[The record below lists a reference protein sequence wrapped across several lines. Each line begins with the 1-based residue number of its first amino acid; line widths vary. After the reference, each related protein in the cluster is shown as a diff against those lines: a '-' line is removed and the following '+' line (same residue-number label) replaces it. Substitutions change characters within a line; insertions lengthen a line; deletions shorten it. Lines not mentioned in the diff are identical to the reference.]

1 MSKMLLL
8 GAALSNLHREGRMAW
23 LWVTHQDMVRTCA
36 AEEDCEGIVN
46 FAIGIADIEAA
57 AFLRELPEGRIRV
70 SLRSKGKL
78 NVAEIAERLGGGGH
92 ENAAGCTVDGP
103 LPAPLMRS
111 GSFCAPL
118 LAHSSPEQQ
127 RFATEKAGG
136 SGHLRLEPAV
146 EQPAPG
152 RRYA

>member
-8 GAALSNLHREGRMAW
+8 GAALSNLHREGRLAW

-36 AEEDCEGIVN
+36 IDEDCEGIVN

-57 AFLRELPEGRIRV
+57 VFLRELPEGQIRM

-78 NVAEIAERLGGGGH
+78 NVAELAGRLGGGGH

-103 LPAPLMRS
+103 LNRALNEILSILRPSVSA
-111 GSFCAPL
+111 L
-118 LAHSSPEQQ
+118 LP
-127 RFATEKAGG
+127 
-136 SGHLRLEPAV
+136 
-146 EQPAPG
+146 
-152 RRYA
+152 